1 MSEHNPDTD
10 GQTGTDTTTASTVPS
25 THAESQ
31 LLLADQMWRGAR
43 WPVVGAWVVGVVA
56 WTVVGGVAG
65 LWSSVIGGTVAALS
79 GWGTLVLMRRTVGLN
94 VQLLMA
100 AVLGGF
106 VAKMFVLLI
115 TLVLVRAIPGVHIYA
130 LATTMLAVV
139 LVSAIAETAV
149 FRRTKIPTLILPAQD
164 QATGS
169 TTEN

>member
-10 GQTGTDTTTASTVPS
+10 GQTGTDTTTASKVPS

-31 LLLADQMWRGAR
+31 LLLADRMLRGAR
-43 WPVVGAWVVGVVA
+43 WPVLGTWLVGVIG
-56 WTVVGGVAG
+56 WTIGAGPSG
-65 LWSSVIGGTVAALS
+65 LWSAAVGGTVAAAS
-79 GWGTLVLMRRTVGLN
+79 AWGTLVLMRRTVGLN
-94 VQLLMA
+94 VQMLMA

-139 LVSAIAETAV
+139 LVSAIAETVA

-164 QATGS
+164 EATGS
-169 TTEN
+169 TSEN